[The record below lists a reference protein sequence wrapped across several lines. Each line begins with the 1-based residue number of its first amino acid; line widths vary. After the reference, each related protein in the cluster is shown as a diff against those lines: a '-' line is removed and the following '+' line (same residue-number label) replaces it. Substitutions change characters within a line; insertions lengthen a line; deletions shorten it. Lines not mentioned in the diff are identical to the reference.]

1 VSEAEKQ
8 WVMDR
13 ARLVL
18 YPTVYE
24 GFGLVP
30 FESADHGVP
39 CLWAEGTSLSEVLP
53 ETAAGIVPW
62 DAEVSADRAFELLR
76 DPEVRGRNVAA
87 IRAAAAKLTWDATA
101 AQLLDLYHSTCD
113 GTAAPASTL
122 ERTAGLMHGGVSEDA
137 LRLIGPG
144 GALPKDVERPLLAL
158 ATHPQIG
165 APMFRAMKLGYRATY
180 RLRRRNG
187 RDTG

>member
-1 VSEAEKQ
+1 
-8 WVMDR
+8 
-13 ARLVL
+13 
-18 YPTVYE
+18 
-24 GFGLVP
+24 
-30 FESADHGVP
+30 
-39 CLWAEGTSLSEVLP
+39 
-53 ETAAGIVPW
+53 
-62 DAEVSADRAFELLR
+62 VSADRAFELLR
-76 DPEVRGRNVAA
+76 DSEARDRNVAA
-87 IRAAAAKLTWDATA
+87 IRGAAAKLTWDATA
-101 AQLLDLYHSTCD
+101 AQLLDVYQSTCD
-113 GTAAPASTL
+113 GTAAPASAL
-122 ERTAGLMHGGVSEDA
+122 ERTEGLMHGGVSEDA

>member
-1 VSEAEKQ
+1 
-8 WVMDR
+8 
-13 ARLVL
+13 
-18 YPTVYE
+18 
-24 GFGLVP
+24 
-30 FESADHGVP
+30 
-39 CLWAEGTSLSEVLP
+39 
-53 ETAAGIVPW
+53 
-62 DAEVSADRAFELLR
+62 
-76 DPEVRGRNVAA
+76 
-87 IRAAAAKLTWDATA
+87 
-101 AQLLDLYHSTCD
+101 
-113 GTAAPASTL
+113 
-122 ERTAGLMHGGVSEDA
+122 MHGGVSEDA